1 MSLYLLL
8 VYSLV
13 KGLVYGQLDE
23 IEPELLLLAIEL
35 TLEPCLDMYPRLGL
49 GTPHGSREGKGAT
62 IGYGTETLYVSNT
75 VKLLLW
81 VAGRNRS
88 RSGEEFTQPECS
100 IESWARCYDTNVF
113 KWHEVGF
120 VPLSQ

>member
-35 TLEPCLDMYPRLGL
+35 TLEPCLDMYPHLGL
-49 GTPHGSREGKGAT
+49 GTPHLVALERERA
-62 IGYGTETLYVSNT
+62 
-75 VKLLLW
+75 LLL
-81 VAGRNRS
+81 VMGLKLYMFPTLLNY
-88 RSGEEFTQPECS
+88 
-100 IESWARCYDTNVF
+100 CYGWNFITGSCD
-113 KWHEVGF
+113 
-120 VPLSQ
+120 